1 MIEKQSINGKD
12 VWVEI
17 EPFHVHRD
25 NPRTIPTEY
34 FTAKYYLQEPMAAPN
49 SSGEVILDKDGSP
62 KLFESP
68 VAALE
73 FANEKMTE
81 IIHRV

>member
-12 VWVEI
+12 VWLEVQ
-17 EPFHVHRD
+17 PHHVHRE
-25 NPRTIPTEY
+25 NANIIPTEY
-34 FTAKYYLQEPMAAPN
+34 FTARYYLLAPDV
-49 SSGEVILDKDGSP
+49 GTAEMITEKDGKP

-73 FANEKMTE
+73 FANEKLME
-81 IIHRV
+81 VI

>member
-12 VWVEI
+12 VWVEV
-17 EPFHVHRD
+17 EPFRVQRD

-34 FTAKYYLQEPMAAPN
+34 FTAKYYLQEPATASNP
-49 SSGEVILDKDGSP
+49 SGELILDKDGNP

-81 IIHRV
+81 LIHRV

>member
-12 VWVEI
+12 VWIEI
-17 EPFHVHRD
+17 EPHHVQRD
-25 NPRTIPTEY
+25 NPRVIPTEY
-34 FTAKYYLQEPMAAPN
+34 FTAKYYLQEPASTA
-49 SSGEVILDKDGSP
+49 SASGELILDHHGQP

-81 IIHRV
+81 FIHRI